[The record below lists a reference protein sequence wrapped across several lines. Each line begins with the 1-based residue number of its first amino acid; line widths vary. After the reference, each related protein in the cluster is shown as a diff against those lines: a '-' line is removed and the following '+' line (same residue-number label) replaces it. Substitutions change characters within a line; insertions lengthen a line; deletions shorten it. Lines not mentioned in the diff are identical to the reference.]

1 MGLRAGERKARR
13 SDASVAVAPSE
24 PATVVDLRPAYERPW
39 VKAVQPNRWRIL
51 TLVTASVDLVA
62 LTVGLL
68 VASVIR
74 PEIGPFG
81 HEPGSTRWIL
91 VWVPLWWIVLLALG
105 LYDRRRIQ
113 NPAEELKRLVR
124 GVTVG
129 AAIAALASISVRS
142 SSSRVWDMI
151 AWSLIAWGT
160 TLTTV
165 GLGRRAVRKT
175 VHALRRR
182 GRLRR
187 RALIVGTDGS
197 ARSLAEDVA
206 RAPWEGLDVVGFVS
220 NGGPVVEAN
229 GADIGTVEQLRELSI
244 AYGISEVLVAPTVA
258 GNGHLGGVVAA
269 LDGVPV
275 DLRIAPSIDRF
286 LPSRLAVQPVG
297 DRALLGVERIELQP
311 AARWLKRL
319 LDLTLGTV
327 LLIAAL
333 PILAIV
339 AAAIL
344 IDSGRPVFFRQK
356 RIGAQGRSFTMLKL
370 RTMEVDAENRRAAL
384 EQSNEAQGP
393 LFKLR
398 IDPRVTRV
406 GRFLR
411 RLSLD
416 ELPQLFN
423 VLRAD
428 MSLVGPRPPLPEEVA
443 TYDSQ
448 VGRRLLVQP
457 GMTGLWQV
465 SGRGD
470 LRFEEYVRYDLMYI
484 QNWSIAFDLYI
495 LLKTIPAVLS
505 RRGAY

>member
-1 MGLRAGERKARR
+1 
-13 SDASVAVAPSE
+13 
-24 PATVVDLRPAYERPW
+24 
-39 VKAVQPNRWRIL
+39 
-51 TLVTASVDLVA
+51 
-62 LTVGLL
+62 
-68 VASVIR
+68 
-74 PEIGPFG
+74 
-81 HEPGSTRWIL
+81 
-91 VWVPLWWIVLLALG
+91 VWVPLWWVVLFSLG
-105 LYDRRRIQ
+105 LYDRRKIQ

-124 GVTVG
+124 GVTLG
-129 AAIAALASISVRS
+129 AAIAGLVSFSMRS
-142 SSSRVWDMI
+142 SFSRVGDVI
-151 AWSLIAWGT
+151 AWPVMAWAMT
-160 TLTTV
+160 MASV

-175 VHALRRR
+175 VHAFRRR

-187 RALIVGTDGS
+187 RALIVGTDAS
-197 ARSLAEDVA
+197 ARTLADDVA
-206 RAPWEGLDVVGFVS
+206 KAPWEGLDVVGFVS
-220 NGGPVVEAN
+220 DDGPATPD
-229 GADIGTVEQLRELSI
+229 GRAAIGTVQQLRELSV

-258 GNGHLGGVVAA
+258 GNGHLGEVVGA

-311 AARWLKRL
+311 AARMLKRA
-319 LDLTLGTV
+319 LDLVLGT
-327 LLIAAL
+327 LLL
-333 PILAIV
+333 LV
-339 AAAIL
+339 AAPIITVAAIAIRL
-344 IDSGRPVFFRQK
+344 DSTGPVFFRQN
-356 RIGAQGRSFTMLKL
+356 RIGAQGRAFTMWKL
-370 RTMEVDAENRRAAL
+370 RTMEADAQDRRSTL
-384 EQSNEAQGP
+384 QHRNEAGGP

-398 IDPRVTRV
+398 VDPRVTQV

-411 RLSLD
+411 RWSLD

-423 VLRAD
+423 VLAGD

-448 VGRRLLVQP
+448 VGRRLLVRP

-470 LRFEEYVRYDLMYI
+470 LQYEDYVRYDLMYV

-495 LLKTIPAVLS
+495 LLKTLPAVLS